1 VLDGGLVSVT
11 DQGVG
16 VNIDKQKSLNNGLL
30 MADCLFAR
38 VERLMIIN
46 YFGEQFFAG
55 DIIVYDGAVALVK
68 TANYP

>member
-1 VLDGGLVSVT
+1 
-11 DQGVG
+11 
-16 VNIDKQKSLNNGLL
+16 